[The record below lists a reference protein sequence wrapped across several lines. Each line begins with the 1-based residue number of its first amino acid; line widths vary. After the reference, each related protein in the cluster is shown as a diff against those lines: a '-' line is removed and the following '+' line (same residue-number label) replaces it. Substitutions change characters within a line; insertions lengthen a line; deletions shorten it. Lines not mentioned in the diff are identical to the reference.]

1 MVNTGLSILNLHGMP
16 FSTYDQNN
24 DPTRGCGSYS
34 GSGWWFNDACAW
46 ANLNV
51 LLESS
56 FNAWNPVVPDGRDVR
71 GTLMMIRPN

>member
-1 MVNTGLSILNLHGMP
+1 MVYPRNSADNLHGMP

-24 DPTRGCGSYS
+24 DPYGYCGSDV
-34 GSGWWFNDACAW
+34 GNGWWFNICAN

-51 LLESS
+51 LLESG
-56 FNAWNPVVPDGRDVR
+56 FNVWYPVVPYGRDVR